1 MIDTKQF
8 VDELLSRGIQKIAGV
23 PCSFLTPLINEA
35 ENRGLYE
42 PFVNEGDARA

>member
-8 VDELLSRGIQKIAGV
+8 VDELLLRGIEKIAGV

-35 ENRGLYE
+35 EKQ
-42 PFVNEGDARA
+42 GDL